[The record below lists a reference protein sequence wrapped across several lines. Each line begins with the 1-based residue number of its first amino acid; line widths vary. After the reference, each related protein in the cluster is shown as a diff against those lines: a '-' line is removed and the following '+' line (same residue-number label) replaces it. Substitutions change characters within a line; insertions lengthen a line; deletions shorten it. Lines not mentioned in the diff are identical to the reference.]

1 MDNRNDF
8 IVIVEFLL
16 RWRRPIIII
25 TVLAGLS
32 SIIFTFPIFIHPKFK
47 STVIFYPTTTIS
59 VSKALISEQGPT
71 NRDFLTVGESE
82 EAEQLLQILQSDII
96 AGKIRDK
103 YNLMKHY
110 RIDPNSRYANTKFG
124 KRFKSNVKSSLTEFT
139 SIKVNVI
146 DEDPDMAANI
156 ANDVVEIIDT
166 IRNDILKERSKK
178 GLWIVENDYKEK
190 EKKVQELIDTINSI
204 SKMGVLKYE
213 QQSDALTLSYG
224 QAIQKGDPQKV
235 KQIEEKMQ
243 LVAKYGPLQEMLNN
257 ELEYETEQ
265 LVLLRNKLK
274 EVKID
279 ADNFIPHKF
288 IVERAY
294 KAERKTYPKRM
305 LIALIATV
313 SGFLFSCLLFVF
325 VENLK
330 DVKIVKSR

>member
-1 MDNRNDF
+1 MDKKNDF

-16 RWRRPIIII
+16 KWRKPILII
-25 TVLAGLS
+25 TFLAGIS
-32 SIIFTFPIFIHPKFK
+32 SIIFTFPVFVHPKFK
-47 STVIFYPTTTIS
+47 SVVIFYPTTTVS
-59 VSKALISEQGPT
+59 VSKALVSEQGPS
-71 NRDFLTVGESE
+71 NSDFLTVGESQ

-103 YNLMKHY
+103 YKLMEHY
-110 RIDPNSRYANTKFG
+110 RINPNSQYANTKFG
-124 KRFKSNVKSSLTEFT
+124 KRFNNNVTSALTEFT
-139 SIKVNVI
+139 SIKVSVI
-146 DEDPDMAANI
+146 DEDPQMAANI
-156 ANDVVEIIDT
+156 ANDIVEIMDT

-178 GLWIVENDYKEK
+178 GLSIVENDYNEK
-190 EKKVQELIDTINSI
+190 VKQVQELIDSINII

-224 QAIQKGDPQKV
+224 QAIQKGNSKV
-235 KQIEEKMQ
+235 VDQIEAKMQ

-274 EVKID
+274 QVRID
-279 ADNFIPHKF
+279 AENFIPHKF

-330 DVKIVKSR
+330 DVKIIKS